1 MDGAF
6 YGLDKIEQ
14 ILLDRNQIST
24 VRKGWLYGLV
34 TLKQLSLAFNN
45 IDYIEDDGWEFC
57 SNLYDLD
64 LRGNLLKIVEKDILR
79 LIIGFGFFSLKNR
92 SGTIK
97 FIFAGTSRP

>member
-1 MDGAF
+1 MCLQRNAIKALMDGAF
-6 YGLDKIEQ
+6 YGLGKIEQ

-24 VRKGWLYGLV
+24 ARKGWLYGLV

-79 LIIGFGFFSLKNR
+79 
-92 SGTIK
+92 
-97 FIFAGTSRP
+97 